1 MPLRSDVSLVL
12 YPLYTHIAYP
22 FRTVNSFVTMGWPLF
37 FTPKEY
43 ECSVEFRQEGG
54 GCDFEKICNSEA
66 IQREI
71 FNQKS
76 NTMIYEFSLYCDRYT
91 WVAFCKSAF
100 FMSMIVSDIFFSILS
115 DISGRKPALL
125 LSMVLSSVS
134 LLLIPLSPNIEIW
147 TILISIAGFGTAG
160 LEIISLVY
168 VSEIS
173 AKRFRNH
180 AMVALT
186 AMWAVS

>member
-1 MPLRSDVSLVL
+1 MLAWYVPSIYFSN
-12 YPLYTHIAYP
+12 PS

-37 FTPKEY
+37 FTPKEF
-43 ECSVEFRQEGG
+43 ECSQEYRLSDGS
-54 GCDFEKICNSEA
+54 CDFEKICNSEA
-66 IQREI
+66 ILKEK

-76 NTMIYEFSLYCDRYT
+76 NTIIYEFSLYCDRYS
-91 WVAFCKSAF
+91 WVAFCKSTF

-115 DISGRKPALL
+115 DVKGRKPALL
-125 LSMVLSSVS
+125 LSMVLSSLS
-134 LLLIPLSPNIEIW
+134 LLLIPLSPNIAIW
-147 TILISIAGFGTAG
+147 TVLIAIAGFGTAG